1 MSTSKQTYEEAQSLL
16 MDGKLDESIDKF
28 TRAISEGERS
38 EVSYLS
44 RGVAYLRNHDEKR
57 AIRDFTIV
65 EEMNDENVRAHFYKG
80 IAHLTKKAFNEAIE
94 EFDRTIELNP
104 EHGAAFFARGSAYV
118 QLGNNE
124 LATKNIKTAISFS
137 ETNVTGLQETIG
149 LWRTDFDKAIS
160 IATGAMEVPEM
171 ELTQDEYNKV
181 LGWLEKGYKEEKF
194 H

>member
-16 MDGKLDESIDKF
+16 VNGKLDESIEKF
-28 TRAISEGERS
+28 TRAISEGERT

-57 AIRDFTIV
+57 AINDFTVV
-65 EEMNDENVRAHFYKG
+65 EEMNDGNVRAHFYKG
-80 IAHLTKKAFNEAIE
+80 IALMTKKAFNEAIE

-104 EHGAAFFARGSAYV
+104 EHGAAFFARGSVYA

-124 LATKNIKTAISFS
+124 LATKNIKTAITFS

-160 IATGAMEVPEM
+160 IATGEMAVPEM
-171 ELTQDEYNKV
+171 ALTEDEYHKV
-181 LGWLEKGYKEEKF
+181 MSWLDRGYKEEKF